1 VAQDDKE
8 QDRALLAYLRGC
20 ESANATGE
28 VDAAAD
34 TPVPGDEVDQFLRAM
49 GYNRIEREEMRRRRP
64 QRTSEDRY
72 RATTL
77 KRFAYYIRRWLP
89 DLTPDRAAELANEWA
104 SVTSYDVD
112 LAQRWWNSGVSP
124 NDPSDL
130 AHAIM
135 GGLQIQDLA
144 EVVNGKTI
152 AEHLQAGSSP
162 TWCLR
167 ALHWQRSA

>member
-20 ESANATGE
+20 EAANATGE

-34 TPVPGDEVDQFLRAM
+34 TPVPGDKVDQFLRAM

-77 KRFAYYIRRWLP
+77 KRFAYYIRRRLP

-104 SVTSYDVD
+104 SDS
-112 LAQRWWNSGVSP
+112 
-124 NDPSDL
+124 
-130 AHAIM
+130 
-135 GGLQIQDLA
+135 
-144 EVVNGKTI
+144 KTI

-162 TWCLR
+162 TWCIR